1 MFHKALCSSGK
12 LGKGLLLPVSVAMK
26 RHEADY
32 SAVLQSYSRQA
43 RERVQVTWIDE
54 GAYTFD
60 FKVAEVD
67 AFNMPAREQRHTRP
81 N

>member
-32 SAVLQSYSRQA
+32 SAVLQPYSRQA

-54 GAYTFD
+54 GECTFD
-60 FKVAEVD
+60 FKIAKVD
-67 AFNMPAREQRHTRP
+67 AVVMPARELRNARP
-81 N
+81 K